1 MADNPALTLARTAI
15 ALAAIATPTLLAYN
29 VAPSPTFLNQAL
41 ALGLW
46 GLFVAVSRPARP
58 APSGWPLLAALGVL
72 ASAALGAWALAGLPA
87 SLALSAL
94 GLLLAATV
102 VACAGSGVRVCAD
115 APTTFATVC
124 WALALTASVNVA
136 VACVQVF
143 WPGLTDS
150 EWLAAT
156 SIAGRAVGNLRQPN
170 HLSSVLTWGCVAVVG
185 LFELRRIGPRWAVA
199 LLAAMVVAIVLT
211 ASRTGLLSV
220 LVLVVWALVDRRL
233 HRASRA
239 LLLAAPLI
247 YALAWWG
254 MAQWAAAS
262 AHAFGGEA
270 RLAETDISGSRFAIW
285 ANTLDLIR
293 QQPWLG
299 VGFGE
304 FNFAWSLTPFP
315 NRPIAFF
322 DHSHNLPLQLAV
334 ELGLPLA
341 TLVMG
346 LLLWALWRAAAAAWL
361 VPVRQ
366 ATSLGAGAGADTA
379 VATES
384 ALNVAQ
390 RCAVVM
396 VLMIGLHSLLEYPL
410 WYAYFLLPTAWLFGF
425 ALPSSKP
432 ATPAAT
438 SKPAKPATPAAPQ
451 PPSGALVAAG
461 LLLMVGAVL
470 SVVDYARVVA
480 IFKAPENAG
489 PLTERVANGQ
499 RSVLFAHHANYAAA
513 TSNIEVADRAAAFR
527 SATHYLLDT
536 RLTAAWAE
544 ALAANGRTDEARHV
558 AQRLREFRRTESN
571 DFFEACPI
579 SPKENAA
586 VAAAAATPA
595 SAPFQCQAPSRNVN
609 WRELR
614 R

>member
-1 MADNPALTLARTAI
+1 
-15 ALAAIATPTLLAYN
+15 
-29 VAPSPTFLNQAL
+29 
-41 ALGLW
+41 
-46 GLFVAVSRPARP
+46 
-58 APSGWPLLAALGVL
+58 
-72 ASAALGAWALAGLPA
+72 
-87 SLALSAL
+87 
-94 GLLLAATV
+94 
-102 VACAGSGVRVCAD
+102 
-115 APTTFATVC
+115 
-124 WALALTASVNVA
+124 
-136 VACVQVF
+136 
-143 WPGLTDS
+143 
-150 EWLAAT
+150 
-156 SIAGRAVGNLRQPN
+156 
-170 HLSSVLTWGCVAVVG
+170 
-185 LFELRRIGPRWAVA
+185 
-199 LLAAMVVAIVLT
+199 
-211 ASRTGLLSV
+211 
-220 LVLVVWALVDRRL
+220 
-233 HRASRA
+233 
-239 LLLAAPLI
+239 
-247 YALAWWG
+247 
-254 MAQWAAAS
+254 
-262 AHAFGGEA
+262 
-270 RLAETDISGSRFAIW
+270 
-285 ANTLDLIR
+285 
-293 QQPWLG
+293 
-299 VGFGE
+299 
-304 FNFAWSLTPFP
+304 
-315 NRPIAFF
+315 
-322 DHSHNLPLQLAV
+322 
-334 ELGLPLA
+334 
-341 TLVMG
+341 
-346 LLLWALWRAAAAAWL
+346 L

-366 ATSLGAGAGADTA
+366 ATGLGADGDEDVDADSA
-379 VATES
+379 VETES

-432 ATPAAT
+432 A
-438 SKPAKPATPAAPQ
+438 KPGTPATPK

-461 LLLMVGAVL
+461 LLMVVGAVL

-480 IFKAPENAG
+480 IFKAPDNAG